1 MMEEIKVLI
10 LSFQFMTRI
19 PINIQINVD
28 RNDFHKMVKY
38 FPFVGGVV
46 GAIASLMFYAVKN
59 IFPREIAV
67 TMAMVSL
74 YILTGA
80 MHIDGFAD
88 TFDGLFSNKGK
99 DRMLEIMRDSRLG
112 TNGVLALVFLVI
124 LKILFLSHIKDNLV
138 YSTLILMPLLGR
150 FSIILAAYASKSARS
165 GEGLGGLIIGKI
177 STVELLLGFLF
188 TSIVGF
194 LFVQFTVFLKLLAV
208 SSIIA
213 YTITKYISLRIGGM
227 TGDTLG
233 TVNEFTELVI
243 ATLMYLMSIQKF
255 LT

>member
-1 MMEEIKVLI
+1 MDEIKAFI

-19 PINIQINVD
+19 PINVQIDVD

-38 FPFVGGVV
+38 FPFVGGFV
-46 GAIASLMFYAVKN
+46 GAVACFIFYAVKN
-59 IFPREIAV
+59 IFPREIAI
-67 TMAMVSL
+67 TIATASS

-88 TFDGLFSNKGK
+88 TFDGLFSNRSR

-124 LKILFLSHIKDNLV
+124 LKIFFLSSIKGNLI
-138 YSTLILMPLLGR
+138 YSTLILMPLFGR
-150 FSIILAAYASKSARS
+150 FSIILAAYASKSARG

-177 STVELLLGFLF
+177 SIVELILGLLLTLVIG
-188 TSIVGF
+188 IY
-194 LFVQFTVFLKLLAV
+194 FVHFTVLLKLLAV
-208 SSIIA
+208 SSVVTYI
-213 YTITKYISLRIGGM
+213 ITKYISMRIGGM

-233 TVNEFTELVI
+233 AVNEIAELVI
-243 ATLMYLMSIQKF
+243 ATSMYLMSITK
-255 LT
+255 L

>member
-1 MMEEIKVLI
+1 MMDEIKAFI

-19 PINIQINVD
+19 PINVQIDVD

-38 FPFVGGVV
+38 FPFVGGLV
-46 GAIASLMFYAVKN
+46 GAVACFIFYAVKN

-67 TMAMVSL
+67 TMAIASS

-88 TFDGLFSNKGK
+88 TFDGLFSNRSR

-112 TNGVLALVFLVI
+112 TNGVLALVFLII
-124 LKILFLSHIKDNLV
+124 LKILFLTSIKDNLI
-138 YSTLILMPLLGR
+138 YSTLILMPVFGR
-150 FSIILAAYASKSARS
+150 FSIILAAYTSKSARG

-177 STVELLLGFLF
+177 SISEFLLGFAFVLIFGYFLIPYVLF
-188 TSIVGF
+188 LEV
-194 LFVQFTVFLKLLAV
+194 LAI
-208 SSIIA
+208 SSIFSYIIA
-213 YTITKYISLRIGGM
+213 KYISMRIGGM

-233 TVNEFTELVI
+233 AVNEFAELIVI
-243 ATLMYLMSIQKF
+243 ISVF
-255 LT
+255 LIKG